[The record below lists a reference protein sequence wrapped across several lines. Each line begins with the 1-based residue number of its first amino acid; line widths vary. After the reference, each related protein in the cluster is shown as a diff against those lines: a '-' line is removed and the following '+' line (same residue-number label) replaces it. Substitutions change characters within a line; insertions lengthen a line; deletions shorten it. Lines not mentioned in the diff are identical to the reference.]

1 MVVLTF
7 AAAAALAII
16 LLGFVTWRALYRVPA
31 ADEALV
37 ITGAGAHPTKEF
49 RAKLEAERAAKAQ
62 LASSDDLAA
71 IEAARIVDPVEL
83 DPEFKIVVGKGV
95 VLRPGQ
101 RMVRMSLASE
111 SAAISIANVPTVQG
125 MTIGVDAV
133 VIYKVGDNPSM
144 IARAAR
150 RFSSNK
156 VWTEMVK
163 DVLEGHLRAVVG
175 TMSLKDIW
183 QNREQLASTVSQAC
197 GHDLS
202 RLGLHIDSFG
212 VKHIDDSSGYIDN
225 IGAEEKATAERDA
238 KIARANALR
247 ESAQAEAQAAAL
259 TAEAQAES
267 EIRQAEVRANAERA
281 AATAAQ
287 AGPLAEAK
295 ARQAVIEE
303 DTRNAALGAQL
314 KEQELQATVYKE
326 ADAQKY
332 RTVKEAEAARESSI
346 ARAEAE
352 AASVQRAAEAEANA
366 TRLSAEAEAQGMRMR
381 AEAEQAQGE
390 AQAAAE
396 KAKGL
401 AAAEVVRQT
410 GLAEA
415 EVVRQHGL
423 AEADA
428 VQAQGDA
435 LASNQEPMI
444 RKALVDNLP
453 MVVAAN
459 SEAYSRVGSLT
470 VLDGMDGI
478 GDGLAKTMAGAMA
491 FIPQV
496 MSAVRGGDDN
506 SGGDGGGWGVLPP
519 KPAPGGGGGGTGS
532 PRSGDSSK
540 PASGGAPVTAPTGKV
555 PPRGSASESTTTLRA
570 KVNSGF
576 DEALARTREGID
588 DATTLAQSQRDR
600 IAASRRVEDPAALA
614 RQAAAAS
621 VGVLE
626 DAGEFAEGAVD
637 AGGELL
643 DRGIDLVD
651 GGLTATEAAIDR
663 AERIADRVGNLRDKL
678 RD

>member
-1 MVVLTF
+1 VDEQHFELRAG
-7 AAAAALAII
+7 AAVEQHPRAALHSA
-16 LLGFVTWRALYRVPA
+16 PA
-31 ADEALV
+31 ASRRPAREAQ
-37 ITGAGAHPTKEF
+37 A
-49 RAKLEAERAAKAQ
+49 R
-62 LASSDDLAA
+62 LAA
-71 IEAARIVDPVEL
+71 ETTEELDARRTLDPVEL

-156 VWTEMVK
+156 GWTDMVK

-183 QNREQLASTVSQAC
+183 QNREQLASTVSEAC

-212 VKHIDDSSGYIDN
+212 IKHIEDASGYIDN
-225 IGAEEKATAERDA
+225 IAAEEKATAERDA

-247 ESAQAEAQAAAL
+247 ESAEAEAKASAL
-259 TAEAQAES
+259 TAEAEATSQ
-267 EIRQAEVRANAERA
+267 IRQAEVRADAERA

-303 DTRNAALGAQL
+303 ETRNAALSAQL

-352 AASVQRAAEAEANA
+352 AAATQRAAEAAANA
-366 TRLSAEAEAQGMRMR
+366 TRLSAEAEAESTRLR

-396 KAKGL
+396 RAKGL

-410 GLAEA
+410 GLSEA
-415 EVVRQHGL
+415 EVVKQRGL
-423 AEADA
+423 AEAEA

-435 LASNQEPMI
+435 LAANQEPMI
-444 RKALVDNLP
+444 QKALVESLP
-453 MVVAAN
+453 LVVAAN

-478 GDGLAKTMAGAMA
+478 GDGLQQTMATAMS

-496 MSAVRGGDDN
+496 MGSFRRGGGGD
-506 SGGDGGGWGVLPP
+506 GDGGGWGALPP
-519 KPAPGGGGGGTGS
+519 KTPTGGSGGAGGGTPGGAPGGLEPSRPASAKTGTVG
-532 PRSGDSSK
+532 R
-540 PASGGAPVTAPTGKV
+540 SGGAGTGGATSLK
-555 PPRGSASESTTTLRA
+555 A
-570 KVNSGF
+570 KLDLGF
-576 DEALARTREGID
+576 DEALARTREGND
-588 DATTLAQSQRDR
+588 EAALRSR
-600 IAASRRVEDPAALA
+600 IAPRPIDPALVA
-614 RQAAAAS
+614 REAAREAGAAATA
-621 VGVLE
+621 VLDDTSE
-626 DAGEFAEGAVD
+626 IADHAIDAGD
-637 AGGELL
+637 ELL
-643 DRGIDLVD
+643 DRGVDLVD
-651 GGLTATEAAIDR
+651 EGMAAAEHAVER
-663 AERIADRVGNLRDKL
+663 AERLAERVDELRGKF
-678 RD
+678 RR